1 MLSHPLGSLPPLFPP
16 AAATAHPMTRVLLFW
31 HDSKHYST
39 LSFLYGMTGELQMKA
54 QAKPV
59 LPSSWLGEWKSI
71 QT

>member
-1 MLSHPLGSLPPLFPP
+1 
-16 AAATAHPMTRVLLFW
+16 MTRVLLFW

-59 LPSSWLGEWKSI
+59 LHSSWLGEWKSI
-71 QT
+71 QTKGYIFTHQESLYMLMD